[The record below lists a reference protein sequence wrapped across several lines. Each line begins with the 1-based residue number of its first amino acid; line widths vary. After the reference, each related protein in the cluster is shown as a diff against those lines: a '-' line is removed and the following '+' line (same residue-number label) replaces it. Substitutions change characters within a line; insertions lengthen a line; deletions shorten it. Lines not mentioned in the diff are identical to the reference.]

1 MSNKAF
7 SLVSGSCKLAT
18 KCSIFN
24 AWLFDE
30 DVLFELLVCC
40 CVCAA
45 CAAIIIA
52 RTNRPIDWKLFSLSA
67 LNAFRMMS
75 RTNIDRIRAEEFSSK
90 HKRRSHD
97 SFTTKEYK
105 SVRRRRS
112 LPSLLCCCRGKL
124 FVLFS
129 MQRSPLGKRRERNFL
144 KRKERCVLC
153 CVVSVVVSQT
163 VAAFDTK
170 NKEERKRAGFT
181 ESALTSPPLSC
192 FCRRVFLLP
201 RGVVYWCVRFVSRG
215 GCAQSMLERGE
226 EDSFPL
232 HGRRRGCDFWSH
244 SSSARQF

>member
-18 KCSIFN
+18 RCSIFN

-30 DVLFELLVCC
+30 DVLLELLVCC
-40 CVCAA
+40 CCAA

-52 RTNRPIDWKLFSLSA
+52 CTNRPIDWKRFDALCAKCFS
-67 LNAFRMMS
+67 NTS
-75 RTNIDRIRAEEFSSK
+75 RTNIDRIRAEFSSK
-90 HKRRSHD
+90 HKRLSLLSHY
-97 SFTTKEYK
+97 TKEYK
-105 SVRRRRS
+105 SS
-112 LPSLLCCCRGKL
+112 SLLSFSSVAVVVVVAESCSSLFHLRCRDHLWGN
-124 FVLFS
+124 V
-129 MQRSPLGKRRERNFL
+129 ERIFL
-144 KRKERCVLC
+144 KRKERCALC

-181 ESALTSPPLSC
+181 ESALISPPLSC

-201 RGVVYWCVRFVSRG
+201 RGVFYWCIRFVSRG

-232 HGRRRGCDFWSH
+232 RGRRRGCDFWSH
-244 SSSARQF
+244 SSSERQF

>member
-1 MSNKAF
+1 M
-7 SLVSGSCKLAT
+7 
-18 KCSIFN
+18 
-24 AWLFDE
+24 
-30 DVLFELLVCC
+30 
-40 CVCAA
+40 
-45 CAAIIIA
+45 
-52 RTNRPIDWKLFSLSA
+52 
-67 LNAFRMMS
+67 
-75 RTNIDRIRAEEFSSK
+75 RAEFSSK

-124 FVLFS
+124 FVSLSRARRCF
-129 MQRSPLGKRRERNFL
+129 RKGEFRVLGFKGNGKRRAKFPQK
-144 KRKERCVLC
+144 KRALCLC

-181 ESALTSPPLSC
+181 ERALTSPPLSC

-201 RGVVYWCVRFVSRG
+201 RGVFYWCIRFVSRG

-244 SSSARQF
+244 SSSERQF

>member
-52 RTNRPIDWKLFSLSA
+52 RTNRPIDWKRFDSLSA
-67 LNAFRMMS
+67 LKAFRMMS
-75 RTNIDRIRAEEFSSK
+75 RTNIDRMRAEEFSSK
-90 HKRRSHD
+90 HKSHSHD

-105 SVRRRRS
+105 SVRRCCRS

-124 FVLFS
+124 FSSLFH
-129 MQRSPLGKRRERNFL
+129 
-144 KRKERCVLC
+144 V
-153 CVVSVVVSQT
+153 
-163 VAAFDTK
+163 
-170 NKEERKRAGFT
+170 
-181 ESALTSPPLSC
+181 
-192 FCRRVFLLP
+192 RV
-201 RGVVYWCVRFVSRG
+201 
-215 GCAQSMLERGE
+215 
-226 EDSFPL
+226 
-232 HGRRRGCDFWSH
+232 
-244 SSSARQF
+244 

>member
-18 KCSIFN
+18 RCSIFN

-30 DVLFELLVCC
+30 DVLLELLVCC

-52 RTNRPIDWKLFSLSA
+52 RTNRPIDWKRFDSLSA
-67 LNAFRMMS
+67 LKAFRTRLEQIS
-75 RTNIDRIRAEEFSSK
+75 IVCERNFPRNTKGGLTTRLLLKNIRVF
-90 HKRRSHD
+90 
-97 SFTTKEYK
+97 
-105 SVRRRRS
+105 VVV
-112 LPSLLCCCRGKL
+112 
-124 FVLFS
+124 VLF
-129 MQRSPLGKRRERNFL
+129 RRCCVVVAESCSSCFRCRDHLWGNVERNFL

-244 SSSARQF
+244 SSSERQF

>member
-1 MSNKAF
+1 M
-7 SLVSGSCKLAT
+7 
-18 KCSIFN
+18 
-24 AWLFDE
+24 
-30 DVLFELLVCC
+30 
-40 CVCAA
+40 
-45 CAAIIIA
+45 
-52 RTNRPIDWKLFSLSA
+52 
-67 LNAFRMMS
+67 
-75 RTNIDRIRAEEFSSK
+75 RAEFSSK

-124 FVLFS
+124 FVSVYVRVAEITFGETS
-129 MQRSPLGKRRERNFL
+129 ERNFL

-244 SSSARQF
+244 SSSERQF

>member
-1 MSNKAF
+1 
-7 SLVSGSCKLAT
+7 
-18 KCSIFN
+18 
-24 AWLFDE
+24 
-30 DVLFELLVCC
+30 VLLELLVCC

-52 RTNRPIDWKLFSLSA
+52 RTNRPIDWKRFDSLCAKCFS
-67 LNAFRMMS
+67 NTS
-75 RTNIDRIRAEEFSSK
+75 RTNIDRMRAEFSSK